1 MLLQGIR
8 DCVKQYHFTCRFLLL
23 RPHDACQ
30 QAFMFCFFTLRLLF
44 HARRWKF
51 VLNSCL
57 MLAYVRII
65 NFLLIIIIIC
75 QTAKQHP
82 IKRT

>member
-1 MLLQGIR
+1 MQISFVKAARRMSAGLYVLL
-8 DCVKQYHFTCRFLLL
+8 
-23 RPHDACQ
+23 A
-30 QAFMFCFFTLRLLF
+30 CFFTLRLLF

-65 NFLLIIIIIC
+65 NFLLILLLIIIIIC
-75 QTAKQHP
+75 QATPHQ
-82 IKRT
+82 TYMSFDLMLNS